1 MAETCEYDRF
11 GYPSKKTDSLGQTEE
26 MRYNLMG
33 LLRYAVDKEGRE
45 QYYDYTA
52 YGSLAQRGDDDGLYA
67 YRHSRNNLLKKAFHY
82 GHDEEI
88 DYTYDELGYL
98 QSEEDATYRRE
109 YTNDVNGNR
118 KSMILKKK
126 QGNAWTQL
134 QRIDYIYDKLDRL
147 WRVNVNNH
155 ETDQWYNYDAN
166 NRVTRE
172 GYFQS
177 RSLVGTLDYT
187 YNHAGWITGISET
200 DGTPYTQSYDYRLD
214 GNMIRKTDSRN
225 GSETQ
230 YRYDAMGQLLAE
242 ELRVNGATTETGY
255 AYDARGNRI
264 SKNENGV
271 ISHYT
276 YDTNNRLVSESRETD
291 GITTVQNYSYDKVG
305 NLLQR
310 ATGTF
315 SAPGGAAELQLSA
328 VSEGMADDLS
338 GAEVVNYTY
347 HANNLLT
354 GIATDQGQVTSYAYD
369 VHGRR
374 ISKTVNGSTTHQ
386 IWDGQNI
393 VREETAAGAEHD
405 YYYSRRLFAKKT
417 GDEILRYLYDG
428 HGSVIGLDNVDDY
441 DYDEDGNVID
451 HNNGDRYD
459 YDAFGNLRSVT
470 GESHNPFRYCGEYL
484 DAESG
489 LIYLRNRY
497 YDPHTG
503 RFITEDPA
511 KDGTNWYVYCG
522 NNPVNYID
530 PLGLDAIIITNS
542 NSVGIEG
549 VVTAGHTSAL
559 YQDITGSWYYTYW
572 GNKATAVIYI
582 PNEYMDSLGHFNEGL
597 NSILNH
603 YGYKDITSDYN
614 HATYIVGDFTA
625 SLQAAYDDVDSAYPN
640 PFSKGTHC
648 FDETNGNFVYQGQNS
663 PYNVLYNNCFDRTYA
678 SLRKGTLE
686 NGNNVGDYMK
696 DLGFKGGMIP
706 NNAISKFGEVFMNS
720 SFDYWDAYRSLLNYA
735 DLYAQN
741 SPWAQKWEKANYANS
756 VIGW

>member
-1 MAETCEYDRF
+1 M
-11 GYPSKKTDSLGQTEE
+11 
-26 MRYNLMG
+26 
-33 LLRYAVDKEGRE
+33 
-45 QYYDYTA
+45 
-52 YGSLAQRGDDDGLYA
+52 
-67 YRHSRNNLLKKAFHY
+67 
-82 GHDEEI
+82 
-88 DYTYDELGYL
+88 GYL

-177 RSLVGTLDYT
+177 RSLVGALDYT
-187 YNHAGWITGISET
+187 YNQAGWITEISET
-200 DGTPYTQSYDYRLD
+200 DGIPYTQSYGYRLD
-214 GNMIRKTDSRN
+214 GNMIRKTDSRS
-225 GSETQ
+225 GGETQ

-242 ELRVNGATTETGY
+242 EYSVSGTTAETGY
-255 AYDARGNRI
+255 AYDTRGNRI

-310 ATGTF
+310 ATGTL

-338 GAEVVNYTY
+338 GAEVVNYMY
-347 HANNLLT
+347 NANNLLT
-354 GIATDQGQVTSYAYD
+354 GIATDQGLMASYAYD
-369 VHGRR
+369 VQGRR

-393 VREETAAGAEHD
+393 VREETAAGAEHN

-497 YDPHTG
+497 YDPQTG

-522 NNPVNYID
+522 NNPVMFVDPSGLIPSLVDAAEMASRSYNTYDMLKNGLESRKLGEGWRLID
-530 PLGLDAIIITNS
+530 EWRGSEGLVIHIYVRGDGEHSSYTGAKEYAFVNKGSSTWGDWVNNFQQPFGWSTDMSESIAKAEYFS
-542 NSVGIEG
+542 NS
-549 VVTAGHTSAL
+549 
-559 YQDITGSWYYTYW
+559 DW
-572 GNKATAVIYI
+572 GNYEITFIGHSKGGAEAAANAIATNRNAILFNPAATAL
-582 PNEYMDSLGHFNEGL
+582 NEYGL
-597 NSILNH
+597 NAN
-603 YGYKDITSDYN
+603 
-614 HATYIVGDFTA
+614 TY
-625 SLQAAYDDVDSAYPN
+625 S
-640 PFSKGTHC
+640 
-648 FDETNGNFVYQGQNS
+648 
-663 PYNVLYNNCFDRTYA
+663 
-678 SLRKGTLE
+678 
-686 NGNNVGDYMK
+686 
-696 DLGFKGGMIP
+696 GGMTVYVVKGEP
-706 NNAISKFGEVFMNS
+706 LNALN
-720 SFDYWDAYRSLLNYA
+720 SLLGAKAIDNYETLPFYSWNPIKNHSMEA
-735 DLYAQN
+735 IK
-741 SPWAQKWEKANYANS
+741 SGVK
-756 VIGW
+756 GR